1 MYKINQFQTQKMSQR
16 LELRPIMLHSLEML
30 QKPLLELDTFLKNEL
45 IENPMLDL
53 QEEDGNKEESL
64 NEEIPDETLESDED
78 KDLAK
83 TLEEAKELSEILDSW
98 NDFHT
103 TSYGSD
109 PEKKV
114 SLEVYTAQKIN
125 SKDIYVANLED
136 LEIDDNELDFAEL
149 LVDAVNQYG
158 FLPKDYD
165 LEKNAKTYGISGQRA
180 NEIHKMI
187 LELEPKGICAR
198 NIQECLLA
206 QLDKEDSYYDLCRRL
221 IDDEFDDFIRRR
233 YDKLIDRLNVT
244 YDDLLVCRD
253 KISKLDPKPGLRIL
267 NGDANYVLPD
277 VFVKR
282 IDGDFEVIV
291 NDFSIPKITLSSR
304 YKHILKDMKKDK
316 HALGYVRDKINSAKF
331 LIKSMYMRNK
341 TLERVMK
348 SIINHQHSFFYDESG
363 ILEPL
368 GYSVIANDLQL
379 NESTISRVVRNKYA
393 DTPFGLIKMRSFF
406 TSIAGKDKNF
416 ELVSKQQVQKLISK
430 LIDKEDKKRPL
441 SDNMLMKIIK
451 EQDISVSRR
460 VIAKYRED
468 LGILN
473 SRLRRR
479 G

>member
-1 MYKINQFQTQKMSQR
+1 MNQFQTQKMSQR

-30 QKPLLELDTFLKNEL
+30 QKPILELDTFLKNEL

-53 QEEDGNKEESL
+53 QEEDGSKEDVL
-64 NEEIPDETLESDED
+64 NTENSEEIFEDEECKELT
-78 KDLAK
+78 K

-103 TSYGSD
+103 ASYGSD

-125 SKDIYVANLED
+125 SKDIYLQSLEN
-136 LEIDDNELDFAEL
+136 LEIDDNELDFAEV
-149 LVDAVNQYG
+149 LVDATDQYG
-158 FLPKDYD
+158 FLPINYD
-165 LEKNAKTYGISGQRA
+165 IILNGEVFGISAERSKQ
-180 NEIHKMI
+180 IHRMI
-187 LELEPKGICAR
+187 LDVDPKGICAR
-198 NIQECLLA
+198 NIKECLLV
-206 QLDKEDSYYDLCRRL
+206 QLNKSDSYYELSYK
-221 IDDEFDDFIRRR
+221 IIKDEFDDFIHRR
-233 YDKLIDRLNVT
+233 YDKLTEKFNVT
-244 YDDLLVCRD
+244 YDDIMVCRD
-253 KISKLDPKPGLRIL
+253 KISKLDPKPGLRIQ
-267 NGDANYVLPD
+267 NSDAHYVLPD

-282 IDGDFEVIV
+282 IDDNFEVIV
-291 NDFSIPKITLSSR
+291 NDFSIPKIRLSSR
-304 YKHILKDMKKDK
+304 YKDILKDVKKDK

-331 LIKSMYMRNK
+331 LIKSMYMRNR

-348 SIINHQHSFFYDESG
+348 SIINNQRSFFYDESG

-368 GYSVIANDLQL
+368 GYSVISNELQL
-379 NESTISRVVRNKYA
+379 NESTISRVIRNKYA
-393 DTPFGLIKMRSFF
+393 DTPFGLIKMRNFF

-430 LIDKEDKKRPL
+430 LIADEDKQRPL

-451 EQDISVSRR
+451 EHDISVSRR

-473 SRLRRR
+473 SRLRRK

>member
-1 MYKINQFQTQKMSQR
+1 MYKMNQFQTQKMSQR

-53 QEEDGNKEESL
+53 QEEDENKEDSVVSETDDEIL
-64 NEEIPDETLESDED
+64 ENEENDE
-78 KDLAK
+78 LAK

-103 TSYGSD
+103 ASYGSD

-114 SLEVYTAQKIN
+114 SLEVYTAQKVN
-125 SKDIYVANLED
+125 SKDIYLQSLENLN
-136 LEIDDNELDFAEL
+136 INDNELDFAEVL
-149 LVDAVNQYG
+149 IDSINQYG
-158 FLPKDYD
+158 FLPENYD
-165 LEKNAKTYGISGQRA
+165 IEKNGAVFGIFPERA
-180 NEIHKMI
+180 NEIHQMI
-187 LELEPKGICAR
+187 LHLEPKGIAAR
-198 NIQECLLA
+198 NIKECLIA
-206 QLDKEDSYYDLCRRL
+206 QLDKKDSYYDLSYKL
-221 IDDEFDDFIRRR
+221 IKDEFDDFIRRR
-233 YDKLIDRLNVT
+233 YDKLAERLNVT
-244 YDDLLVCRD
+244 YDDILVCRD

-267 NGDANYVLPD
+267 NSDANYVLPD

-304 YKHILKDMKKDK
+304 YKNILKDIKKDK

-331 LIKSMYMRNK
+331 LIKSMYMRNR
-341 TLERVMK
+341 TLERVMRA
-348 SIINHQHSFFYDESG
+348 IINNQRSFFYDESG

-368 GYSVIANDLQL
+368 GYSVISNELQL
-379 NESTISRVVRNKYA
+379 NESTISRVIRNKYA
-393 DTPFGLIKMRSFF
+393 DTPFGLIKMRNFF

-416 ELVSKQQVQKLISK
+416 ELVSKQQVQKLIAK
-430 LIDKEDKKRPL
+430 LIDNEDKERPL
-441 SDNMLMKIIK
+441 SDSMLMKIIK
-451 EQDISVSRR
+451 EHDISVSRR
-460 VIAKYRED
+460 VIAKYREN

-473 SRLRRR
+473 SRLRRK